1 MKTSEH
7 TRHILALAQ
16 AKCAPGVGAGVGA
29 DDRYFN
35 AQIDLVL
42 AEHPPRTRPAW
53 YGSKNRQSVLQ
64 YFART
69 LRPYIYASGAEGVQ
83 ALRDYAEYMHEMPL
97 NSECGHSCRDL
108 IDAWALILC
117 LREYELAR
125 QNDGGDFVAEL
136 HECGAACAVYIR
148 G

>member
-1 MKTSEH
+1 MKSEH
-7 TRHILALAQ
+7 TRHILARIQ
-16 AKCAPGVGAGVGA
+16 AMDAAGVGQSDA
-29 DDRYFN
+29 YTA

-42 AEHPPRTRPAW
+42 AENPPRTRPTW
-53 YGSKNRQSVLQ
+53 YGSPRRESVLQ
-64 YFART
+64 YFVRT
-69 LRPYIYASGAEGVQ
+69 LRPYIHWSGAEGVQ

-117 LREYELAR
+117 LRYGDLYR
-125 QNDGGDFVAEL
+125 QHDGSDFVAEL